1 MIIIEGL
8 DGVGKTTLVDYFV
21 KLGMKKYHFD
31 YDKKN
36 MDLFSK
42 YIDVLKEDTDILVFD
57 RSFISE
63 MVYGPVMRHN
73 CKLTFEQYI
82 KLLEEYKKH
91 NASIIYL
98 TSPKE
103 ILLSR
108 RSEDLEDY
116 EIIEKHYEELN
127 SKYDEI
133 MYYSSNYIDVLKYDS
148 HKMSK
153 EQIQEN
159 AKRLILK

>member
-21 KLGMKKYHFD
+21 KMGMKKYHFD

-42 YIDVLKEDTDILVFD
+42 YIDILVFD

-63 MVYGPVMRHN
+63 MVYGPIMRHN
-73 CKLTFEQYI
+73 CKFTFEQYI
-82 KLLEEYKKH
+82 KLLEEYKKR
-91 NASIIYL
+91 NALIIYL

-108 RSEDLEDY
+108 RSNDLKDY
-116 EIIEKHYEELN
+116 EIIQNHYEELN
-127 SKYDEI
+127 NKYDEI
-133 MYYSSNYIDVLKYDS
+133 MDYSSNYIDVLKYDS
-148 HKMSK
+148 HQMSK